1 MTATTSAPKSDSKQR
16 TERARPG
23 QSSPKLAYLP
33 IIFLA
38 FAIGVPLLIIVIYS
52 FLEKPSQ
59 GTGVKWVFTTENYR
73 DLFIQQKLDGT
84 TAFDTRYVKVLWT
97 SFTYSLITTVV
108 TLILSV
114 PVAMWIATRDV
125 RRRTL
130 LVALVTLPFWISI
143 LIRTYG
149 MRQIIADEGPI
160 GKFLG
165 LFNIEW
171 SILYSPPATILG
183 LIYVFLPFMILPIY
197 ASAERFDFHLAEAA
211 YDLGAKKLTVVRK
224 IILPSIR
231 PGIISGI
238 ALVFIP
244 ALGSFLQSDMLGGGK
259 TNMVANVIANNFGQ
273 ARNWPFG
280 SALAVLLIVLTL
292 LFILIIQGVSQRR
305 GDKVELV

>member
-1 MTATTSAPKSDSKQR
+1 MTARTATPKSDSKQR
-16 TERARPG
+16 DNRARPG

-38 FAIGVPLLIIVIYS
+38 FAIGIPLLIIVVYS

-59 GTGVKWVFTTENYR
+59 GTGVKWVFTTENYKA
-73 DLFIQQKLDGT
+73 LFIQQKLDGT
-84 TAFDTRYVKVLWT
+84 TALDTRYLKVLWT
-97 SFTYSLITTVV
+97 SFTFSLITTTV

-114 PVAMWIATRDV
+114 PVAMWIATRDA

-130 LVALVTLPFWISI
+130 LVALVTLPFWISV

-165 LFNIEW
+165 LFNIDW

-197 ASAERFDFHLAEAA
+197 ASAERFDFRLAEAA

-224 IILPSIR
+224 IILPAIR

-292 LFILIIQGVSQRR
+292 LFVLIIQGISQRR

>member
-1 MTATTSAPKSDSKQR
+1 MTAVTTPPKKQAQR
-16 TERARPG
+16 GRPG

-38 FAIGVPLLIIVIYS
+38 FAIGIPLLIIVVYS

-59 GTGVKWVFTTENYR
+59 GTGVKWVFTLENYKA
-73 DLFIQQKLDGT
+73 LFIQEKLDGT
-84 TAFDTRYVKVLWT
+84 TALDTRYIKVLWT
-97 SFTYSLITTVV
+97 SFYYSVLTTVV
-108 TLILSV
+108 TLVLSI
-114 PVAMWIATRDV
+114 PVAMWIATRDA
-125 RRRTL
+125 RKRNL

-165 LFNIEW
+165 LFDIEW

-197 ASAERFDFHLAEAA
+197 ASAERFDFRLAEAA
-211 YDLGAKKLTVVRK
+211 YDLGAKRMTVVRRV
-224 IILPSIR
+224 ILPSIR
-231 PGIISGI
+231 PGVISGV

-292 LFILIIQGVSQRR
+292 LFVLIMQGAAQRR

>member
-16 TERARPG
+16 EHRARPG

-38 FAIGVPLLIIVIYS
+38 FAIGVPLLIIVVYS

-114 PVAMWIATRDV
+114 PVAMWIATRDA

-197 ASAERFDFHLAEAA
+197 ASAERFDFRLAEAA
-211 YDLGAKKLTVVRK
+211 YDLGAKKMTVVRK

-231 PGIISGI
+231 PGIISGV

-259 TNMVANVIANNFGQ
+259 TNMVANIIANNFGQ

-305 GDKVELV
+305 GDKVDLV

>member
-1 MTATTSAPKSDSKQR
+1 MTAVATPPKKQAQR
-16 TERARPG
+16 GRPG
-23 QSSPKLAYLP
+23 QSSPKLAYLT

-38 FAIGVPLLIIVIYS
+38 FAIGIPLLIIVVYS

-59 GTGVKWVFTTENYR
+59 GTGVKWVFTLENYKA
-73 DLFIQQKLDGT
+73 LFIQEKLDGT
-84 TAFDTRYVKVLWT
+84 TALDTRYIKVLWA
-97 SFTYSLITTVV
+97 SFYYSVITTVV
-108 TLILSV
+108 TLVLSI
-114 PVAMWIATRDV
+114 PVAMWIATRDA
-125 RRRTL
+125 RKRNL

-160 GKFLG
+160 GKFLDI
-165 LFNIEW
+165 FNIEF

-197 ASAERFDFHLAEAA
+197 ASAERFDFRLAEAA
-211 YDLGAKKLTVVRK
+211 YDLGAKRMTVVRR
-224 IILPSIR
+224 IVLPSIR
-231 PGIISGI
+231 PGVISGI

-259 TNMVANVIANNFGQ
+259 TNMVANIIANNFGQ

-292 LFILIIQGVSQRR
+292 LFVLIMQGAAKRR

>member
-1 MTATTSAPKSDSKQR
+1 MTAVTTAPKKQAQR
-16 TERARPG
+16 SRPG

-33 IIFLA
+33 VIFLA
-38 FAIGVPLLIIVIYS
+38 FAIGIPLLIIVVYS

-59 GTGVKWVFTTENYR
+59 GTGVKWVFTLENYKA
-73 DLFIQQKLDGT
+73 LFIQEKLDGT
-84 TAFDTRYVKVLWT
+84 TAIDTRYIKVLWT
-97 SFTYSLITTVV
+97 SFYYSVFTTVV
-108 TLILSV
+108 TLVLSI
-114 PVAMWIATRDV
+114 PTAMWIATREA
-125 RRRTL
+125 RKRNL

-149 MRQIIADEGPI
+149 IRQIIADEGPI
-160 GKFLG
+160 GKFL
-165 LFNIEW
+165 NIFDISW
-171 SILYSPPATILG
+171 SILYTPTATVLG

-197 ASAERFDFHLAEAA
+197 ASAERFDFRLAEAA
-211 YDLGAKKLTVVRK
+211 YDLGAKRMTVVRR

-231 PGIISGI
+231 PGVISGI

-292 LFILIIQGVSQRR
+292 VFVLIMQSAAKRR

>member
-1 MTATTSAPKSDSKQR
+1 MTAVATPPKKQSQR
-16 TERARPG
+16 GRPG
-23 QSSPKLAYLP
+23 QSSPKLAYLT
-33 IIFLA
+33 IIFLV
-38 FAIGVPLLIIVIYS
+38 FAIGIPLLIIVVYS

-59 GTGVKWVFTTENYR
+59 GTGVKWVFTLENYKA
-73 DLFIQQKLDGT
+73 LFIQEKLDGT
-84 TAFDTRYVKVLWT
+84 TALDTRYIKVLWA
-97 SFTYSLITTVV
+97 SFYYSVITTVV
-108 TLILSV
+108 TLALSI
-114 PVAMWIATRDV
+114 PVAMWIATRDA
-125 RRRTL
+125 RKRNL

-160 GKFLG
+160 GKFLDI
-165 LFNIEW
+165 FNIEF

-197 ASAERFDFHLAEAA
+197 ASAERFDFRLAEAA
-211 YDLGAKKLTVVRK
+211 YDLGAKRMTVVRR

-231 PGIISGI
+231 PGVISGI

-259 TNMVANVIANNFGQ
+259 TNMVANIIANNFGQ

-292 LFILIIQGVSQRR
+292 LFVLIIQGAAQRR

>member
-1 MTATTSAPKSDSKQR
+1 MTAVTTPPKKQAQR
-16 TERARPG
+16 GRPG

-38 FAIGVPLLIIVIYS
+38 FAIGIPLLIIVVYS

-59 GTGVKWVFTTENYR
+59 GTGVKWVFTLENYKA
-73 DLFIQQKLDGT
+73 LFIQEKLDGT
-84 TAFDTRYVKVLWT
+84 TALDTRYIKVLWT
-97 SFTYSLITTVV
+97 SFYYSVLTTVV
-108 TLILSV
+108 TLVLSI
-114 PVAMWIATRDV
+114 PVAMWIATRDA
-125 RRRTL
+125 RKRNL

-197 ASAERFDFHLAEAA
+197 ASAERFDFILAEAA
-211 YDLGAKKLTVVRK
+211 YDLGAKRMTVVRRV
-224 IILPSIR
+224 ILPSIR
-231 PGIISGI
+231 PGVISGV

-292 LFILIIQGVSQRR
+292 LFVLIMQGAAQRR

>member
-1 MTATTSAPKSDSKQR
+1 MTAVTTPRKKPIQ
-16 TERARPG
+16 RARPG

-59 GTGVKWVFTTENYR
+59 GTGVKWVFTTENYKA
-73 DLFIQQKLDGT
+73 LFVQEKLDGT
-84 TAFDTRYVKVLWT
+84 TAFDTRYIKVLWT
-97 SFTYSLITTVV
+97 SFYYSLITTVV
-108 TLILSV
+108 TLVFSI
-114 PVAMWIATRDV
+114 PAAMWIATREA
-125 RRRTL
+125 RKRTL

-149 MRQIIADEGPI
+149 IRQIIADEGPI

-165 LFNIEW
+165 MFDISW
-171 SILYSPPATILG
+171 SILYSPSATILG

-197 ASAERFDFHLAEAA
+197 ASAERFDFRLAEAA
-211 YDLGAKKLTVVRK
+211 YDLGAKRMTVVRR

-231 PGIISGI
+231 PGIISGV

-280 SALAVLLIVLTL
+280 SALAVLLIILTL
-292 LFILIIQGVSQRR
+292 VFVLIIQGIAQRR

>member
-1 MTATTSAPKSDSKQR
+1 MTAVTTPPKKQAQR
-16 TERARPG
+16 GRPG

-38 FAIGVPLLIIVIYS
+38 FAIGIPLLIIVVYS

-59 GTGVKWVFTTENYR
+59 GTGVKWVFTLENYKA
-73 DLFIQQKLDGT
+73 LFIQEKLDGT
-84 TAFDTRYVKVLWT
+84 TALDTRYIKVLWT
-97 SFTYSLITTVV
+97 SFYYSVVTTVV
-108 TLILSV
+108 TLVLSI
-114 PVAMWIATRDV
+114 PVAMWIATRDAKK
-125 RRRTL
+125 RNL

-149 MRQIIADEGPI
+149 MRQIVADEGPI

-165 LFNIEW
+165 IFNIEW
-171 SILYSPPATILG
+171 SILYAPPATILG

-197 ASAERFDFHLAEAA
+197 ASAERFDFRLAEAA
-211 YDLGAKKLTVVRK
+211 YDLGAKRMTVVRR

-231 PGIISGI
+231 PGVISGI

-259 TNMVANVIANNFGQ
+259 TNMVANIIANNFGQ

-292 LFILIIQGVSQRR
+292 IFVLIMQGAAKRR
-305 GDKVELV
+305 GEKVELV

>member
-16 TERARPG
+16 ENRARPG

-59 GTGVKWVFTTENYR
+59 GTGVKWVFTTENYKA
-73 DLFIQQKLDGT
+73 LFIQQKLDGT
-84 TAFDTRYVKVLWT
+84 TALDTRYIKVLWT
-97 SFTYSLITTVV
+97 SFTYSLITTIV

-114 PVAMWIATRDV
+114 PVAMWIATRDA
-125 RRRTL
+125 RKRNL

-165 LFNIEW
+165 IFNIEW
-171 SILYSPPATILG
+171 SILYAPPATILG

-197 ASAERFDFHLAEAA
+197 ASAERFDFRLAEAA
-211 YDLGAKKLTVVRK
+211 YDLGAKKMTVVRK

-259 TNMVANVIANNFGQ
+259 TNMVANVIANNFQQ

-292 LFILIIQGVSQRR
+292 LFVLIIQGISQRR

>member
-1 MTATTSAPKSDSKQR
+1 MTAVTTPPKKPAQR
-16 TERARPG
+16 GRPG
-23 QSSPKLAYLP
+23 QSSPKVAYLP

-38 FAIGVPLLIIVIYS
+38 FAIGIPLLIIFIYS

-73 DLFIQQKLDGT
+73 ALFIQEKLDGT
-84 TAFDTRYVKVLWT
+84 TTLDTRYIKVLWT
-97 SFTYSLITTVV
+97 SFYFSVITTVV
-108 TLILSV
+108 TLALAI
-114 PVAMWIATRDV
+114 PTAMWIATRDA
-125 RRRTL
+125 RKRNL

-160 GKFLG
+160 GRFLG
-165 LFNIEW
+165 IFNIEW

-197 ASAERFDFHLAEAA
+197 ASAERFDFRLAEAA
-211 YDLGAKKLTVVRK
+211 YDLGAKRMTVVRRV
-224 IILPSIR
+224 ILPSIR
-231 PGIISGI
+231 PGVISGI

-292 LFILIIQGVSQRR
+292 LFVLIMQGVAQRR

>member
-1 MTATTSAPKSDSKQR
+1 MTAVTTPPKKQAQR
-16 TERARPG
+16 GRPG

-38 FAIGVPLLIIVIYS
+38 FAIGVPLLIIVVYS

-59 GTGVKWVFTTENYR
+59 GTGVKWVFTLENYKA
-73 DLFIQQKLDGT
+73 LFIQEKLDGT
-84 TAFDTRYVKVLWT
+84 TALDTRYIKVLWT
-97 SFTYSLITTVV
+97 SFYYSLLTTVV
-108 TLILSV
+108 TLALSI
-114 PVAMWIATRDV
+114 PVAMWIATRDA
-125 RRRTL
+125 RKRNL

-149 MRQIIADEGPI
+149 MRQIVADEGPI

-165 LFNIEW
+165 IFNIEW

-197 ASAERFDFHLAEAA
+197 ASAERFDFRLAEAA
-211 YDLGAKKLTVVRK
+211 YDLGAKRMTVVRR

-231 PGIISGI
+231 PGVISGI

-292 LFILIIQGVSQRR
+292 LFVLIMQGAAQRR

>member
-1 MTATTSAPKSDSKQR
+1 MTAVTTPPKKQAQR
-16 TERARPG
+16 GRPG

-38 FAIGVPLLIIVIYS
+38 FAIGVPLLIIVVYS

-59 GTGVKWVFTTENYR
+59 GTGVKWVFTLENYKA
-73 DLFIQQKLDGT
+73 LFIQEKLDCT
-84 TAFDTRYVKVLWT
+84 TALDTRYIKVLWT
-97 SFTYSLITTVV
+97 SFYYSLLTTVV
-108 TLILSV
+108 TLVLSI
-114 PVAMWIATRDV
+114 PVAMWIATRDA
-125 RRRTL
+125 RKRNL

-149 MRQIIADEGPI
+149 MRQIVADEGPI

-165 LFNIEW
+165 IFNIEW

-197 ASAERFDFHLAEAA
+197 ASAERFDFRLAEAA
-211 YDLGAKKLTVVRK
+211 YDLGAKRMTVVRR

-231 PGIISGI
+231 PGVISGI

-292 LFILIIQGVSQRR
+292 LFVLIMQGAAQRR

>member
-1 MTATTSAPKSDSKQR
+1 MTATTSTPKSDSKQL
-16 TERARPG
+16 ENRARPG

-59 GTGVKWVFTTENYR
+59 GTGVKWVFTTENYK

-84 TAFDTRYVKVLWT
+84 TALDTRYIKVLWT
-97 SFTYSLITTVV
+97 SFYYSLITTIV

-114 PVAMWIATRDV
+114 PVAMWIATRPAH
-125 RRRTL
+125 RRTL

-165 LFNIEW
+165 LFDIDW

-197 ASAERFDFHLAEAA
+197 ASAERFDFRLAEAA
-211 YDLGAKKLTVVRK
+211 YDLGARKLTVVRK

-231 PGIISGI
+231 PGIISGV

-292 LFILIIQGVSQRR
+292 LFILIIQGISKRR

>member
-1 MTATTSAPKSDSKQR
+1 MTAVTAPPKKQAQR
-16 TERARPG
+16 GRPG

-38 FAIGVPLLIIVIYS
+38 FAIGIPLLIIIVYS

-59 GTGVKWVFTTENYR
+59 GTGVKWVFTLENYKA
-73 DLFIQQKLDGT
+73 LFIQEKLDGT
-84 TAFDTRYVKVLWT
+84 TSLDTRYIKVLWT
-97 SFTYSLITTVV
+97 SFYYSLITTVV
-108 TLILSV
+108 TLILSI
-114 PVAMWIATRDV
+114 PVAMWIATRDS
-125 RRRTL
+125 RKRNL

-149 MRQIIADEGPI
+149 MRQIVADEGPI
-160 GKFLG
+160 GRFLG
-165 LFNIEW
+165 LFNIEF

-197 ASAERFDFHLAEAA
+197 ASAERFDFRLAEAA
-211 YDLGAKKLTVVRK
+211 YDLGAKRMTVVRR

-231 PGIISGI
+231 PGVISGI

-280 SALAVLLIVLTL
+280 SALAVLLILLTL
-292 LFILIIQGVSQRR
+292 LFVLIMQGAAQRR

>member
-1 MTATTSAPKSDSKQR
+1 MTAVTTPPKKQAQR
-16 TERARPG
+16 GRPG

-38 FAIGVPLLIIVIYS
+38 FAIGVPLLIIVVYS

-59 GTGVKWVFTTENYR
+59 GTGVKWVFTLENYKA
-73 DLFIQQKLDGT
+73 LFIQEKLDGT
-84 TAFDTRYVKVLWT
+84 TALDTRYIKVLWT
-97 SFTYSLITTVV
+97 SFYYSLLTTVV
-108 TLILSV
+108 TLVLSI
-114 PVAMWIATRDV
+114 PVAMWIATRDA
-125 RRRTL
+125 RKRNL

-149 MRQIIADEGPI
+149 MRQIVADEGPI

-165 LFNIEW
+165 IFNIEW

-197 ASAERFDFHLAEAA
+197 ASAERFDFRLAEAA
-211 YDLGAKKLTVVRK
+211 YDLGAKRMTVVRRV
-224 IILPSIR
+224 ILPSIR
-231 PGIISGI
+231 PGVISGI

-259 TNMVANVIANNFGQ
+259 TNMVANVIESHPNFFTQ
-273 ARNWPFG
+273 TR
-280 SALAVLLIVLTL
+280 
-292 LFILIIQGVSQRR
+292 QVS
-305 GDKVELV
+305 

>member
-59 GTGVKWVFTTENYR
+59 GTGVKWVFTTDNYR
-73 DLFIQQKLDGT
+73 DLFIQQKLGGT

-197 ASAERFDFHLAEAA
+197 ASAERFDFRLAEAA

>member
-1 MTATTSAPKSDSKQR
+1 MTAVTTPPKKQSQR
-16 TERARPG
+16 GRPG

-38 FAIGVPLLIIVIYS
+38 FAIGVPLLIIVVYS

-59 GTGVKWVFTTENYR
+59 GTGVKWVFTLENYKA
-73 DLFIQQKLDGT
+73 LFIQEKLDGT
-84 TAFDTRYVKVLWT
+84 TALDTRYIKVLWT
-97 SFTYSLITTVV
+97 SFYYSLLTTVV
-108 TLILSV
+108 TLVLSI
-114 PVAMWIATRDV
+114 PVAMWIATRDA
-125 RRRTL
+125 RKRNL

-143 LIRTYG
+143 SIRTYG
-149 MRQIIADEGPI
+149 MRQIVADEGPI

-165 LFNIEW
+165 IFNIEW

-197 ASAERFDFHLAEAA
+197 ASAERFDFRLAEAA
-211 YDLGAKKLTVVRK
+211 YDLGAKRMTVVRR

-231 PGIISGI
+231 PGVISGI

-292 LFILIIQGVSQRR
+292 LFVLIMQGAAQRR

>member
-1 MTATTSAPKSDSKQR
+1 MTAVTTPPKKQTQR
-16 TERARPG
+16 GRPG

-38 FAIGVPLLIIVIYS
+38 FAIGVPLLIIVVYS
-52 FLEKPSQ
+52 FLEMPSQ
-59 GTGVKWVFTTENYR
+59 GTGVKWVFTLENYKA
-73 DLFIQQKLDGT
+73 LFIQEKLDGT
-84 TAFDTRYVKVLWT
+84 TALDTRYIKVLWT
-97 SFTYSLITTVV
+97 SFYYSLLTTVV
-108 TLILSV
+108 TLVLSI
-114 PVAMWIATRDV
+114 PVAMWIATRDA
-125 RRRTL
+125 RKRNL

-149 MRQIIADEGPI
+149 MRQIVADKGPI

-165 LFNIEW
+165 IFNIEW

-197 ASAERFDFHLAEAA
+197 ASAERFDFRLAEAA
-211 YDLGAKKLTVVRK
+211 YDLGAKRMTVVRR

-231 PGIISGI
+231 PGVISGI

-292 LFILIIQGVSQRR
+292 LFVLIMQGAAQRR

>member
-1 MTATTSAPKSDSKQR
+1 
-16 TERARPG
+16 
-23 QSSPKLAYLP
+23 L
-33 IIFLA
+33 FLA
-38 FAIGVPLLIIVIYS
+38 FAIGIPLVIIVIYS

-59 GTGVKWVFTTENYR
+59 GTGVKWVFTLENYKA
-73 DLFIQQKLDGT
+73 LFIQEKLDGT
-84 TAFDTRYVKVLWT
+84 TAIDTRYIKVLWA
-97 SFTYSLITTVV
+97 SFYYSVITTFV
-108 TLILSV
+108 TLALSI
-114 PVAMWIATRDV
+114 PTAMWIATRDA
-125 RRRTL
+125 RKRNL

-160 GKFLG
+160 GKFLAI
-165 LFNIEW
+165 FDISF
-171 SILYSPPATILG
+171 SILYTPTATILG

-197 ASAERFDFHLAEAA
+197 ASAERFDFRLAEAA
-211 YDLGAKKLTVVRK
+211 YDLGAKRMTVVRRV
-224 IILPSIR
+224 ILPSIR

-292 LFILIIQGVSQRR
+292 LFVLIMQGVAQRR

>member
-1 MTATTSAPKSDSKQR
+1 MTATISTPKSDSKQR

-38 FAIGVPLLIIVIYS
+38 FAIGVPLLIIVVYS

-84 TAFDTRYVKVLWT
+84 TTFDTRYVKVLWT

-114 PVAMWIATRDV
+114 PVAMWIATRDA

-197 ASAERFDFHLAEAA
+197 ASAERFDFRLAEAA

-238 ALVFIP
+238 ALVFHSSTWLIP
-244 ALGSFLQSDMLGGGK
+244 AIRH
-259 TNMVANVIANNFGQ
+259 AWW
-273 ARNWPFG
+273 R
-280 SALAVLLIVLTL
+280 
-292 LFILIIQGVSQRR
+292 
-305 GDKVELV
+305 

>member
-16 TERARPG
+16 EHRARPG

-38 FAIGVPLLIIVIYS
+38 FAIGVPLLIIVVYS

-114 PVAMWIATRDV
+114 PVAMWIATRDA

-197 ASAERFDFHLAEAA
+197 ASAERFDFRLAEAA

-259 TNMVANVIANNFGQ
+259 TNMVANIIANNFGQ

>member
-1 MTATTSAPKSDSKQR
+1 MTAVTTPPKKQAQR
-16 TERARPG
+16 GRPG

-38 FAIGVPLLIIVIYS
+38 FAIGVPLLIIVVYS

-59 GTGVKWVFTTENYR
+59 GTGVKWVFTLENYKA
-73 DLFIQQKLDGT
+73 LFIQEKLDGT
-84 TAFDTRYVKVLWT
+84 TALDTRYIKVLWT
-97 SFTYSLITTVV
+97 SFYYSLLTTVV
-108 TLILSV
+108 TLVLSI
-114 PVAMWIATRDV
+114 PVAMWIATRDA
-125 RRRTL
+125 RKRNL

-149 MRQIIADEGPI
+149 MRQIVADEGPI

-165 LFNIEW
+165 IFNIEW

-197 ASAERFDFHLAEAA
+197 ASAERFDFRLAEAA
-211 YDLGAKKLTVVRK
+211 YDLGAKRMTVVRR

-231 PGIISGI
+231 PGVISGI

-292 LFILIIQGVSQRR
+292 LFVLIMQGAAKRR

>member
-1 MTATTSAPKSDSKQR
+1 MTAVTAPPKKQAQR
-16 TERARPG
+16 GRPG

-38 FAIGVPLLIIVIYS
+38 FAIGIPLLIIIVYS

-59 GTGVKWVFTTENYR
+59 GTGVKWVFTLENYKA
-73 DLFIQQKLDGT
+73 LFIQEKLDGT
-84 TAFDTRYVKVLWT
+84 TSLDTRYIKVLWT
-97 SFTYSLITTVV
+97 SFYYSLITTVV
-108 TLILSV
+108 TLILSI
-114 PVAMWIATRDV
+114 PVAMWIATRDS
-125 RRRTL
+125 RKRNL

-149 MRQIIADEGPI
+149 MRQIVADEGPI
-160 GKFLG
+160 GRFLG
-165 LFNIEW
+165 LFNIEF
-171 SILYSPPATILG
+171 SILYSPPATIIG

-197 ASAERFDFHLAEAA
+197 ASAERFDFRLAEAA
-211 YDLGAKKLTVVRK
+211 YDLGAKRMTVVRR

-231 PGIISGI
+231 PGVISGI

-292 LFILIIQGVSQRR
+292 LFVLIMQGAAQRR

>member
-1 MTATTSAPKSDSKQR
+1 MTAVTTPPKKQAQR
-16 TERARPG
+16 GRPG

-38 FAIGVPLLIIVIYS
+38 FAIGVPLLIIVVYS

-59 GTGVKWVFTTENYR
+59 GTGVKWVFTLENYKA
-73 DLFIQQKLDGT
+73 LFIQEKLDGT
-84 TAFDTRYVKVLWT
+84 TALDTRYIKVLWT
-97 SFTYSLITTVV
+97 SFYYSLLTTVV
-108 TLILSV
+108 TLVLSI
-114 PVAMWIATRDV
+114 PVAMWIATRDA
-125 RRRTL
+125 RKRNL

-149 MRQIIADEGPI
+149 MRQIVADEGPI
-160 GKFLG
+160 GRFLG
-165 LFNIEW
+165 IFNIEW

-197 ASAERFDFHLAEAA
+197 ASAERFDFRLAEAA
-211 YDLGAKKLTVVRK
+211 YDLGAKRMTVVRRV
-224 IILPSIR
+224 ILPSIR
-231 PGIISGI
+231 PGVISGI

-292 LFILIIQGVSQRR
+292 LFVLVMQGVAQRR

>member
-1 MTATTSAPKSDSKQR
+1 MSTKTAKQVKR
-16 TERARPG
+16 RDESARPG
-23 QSSPKLAYLP
+23 QASSKLAYLP
-33 IIFLA
+33 VLFLA

-59 GTGVKWVFTTENYR
+59 GTGVKWVFSTDSYKA
-73 DLFIQQKLDGT
+73 LFIQQKLDGT
-84 TAFDTRYVKVLWT
+84 TAFDVRYVKVIWN
-97 SFTYSLITTVV
+97 SFLYSAITTFL
-108 TLILSV
+108 TLLLAI
-114 PVAMWIATRDV
+114 PTAMWIATRDAGK
-125 RRRTL
+125 RNL
-130 LVALVTLPFWISI
+130 LVILVTLPFWISI
-143 LIRTYG
+143 LVRTYG
-149 MRQIIADEGPI
+149 IRQIIADEGPI
-160 GKFLG
+160 GKFLAN
-165 LFNIEW
+165 FDISW
-171 SILYSPPATILG
+171 SILYTPIATNLG

-197 ASAERFDFHLAEAA
+197 ASAERFDFRLAEAA
-211 YDLGAKKLTVVRK
+211 YDLGAKRMTVLRRVV
-224 IILPSIR
+224 LPSIR

-292 LFILIIQGVSQRR
+292 LIVLVMQGIAQRR

>member
-84 TAFDTRYVKVLWT
+84 TTFDTRYVKVLWT
-97 SFTYSLITTVV
+97 SFYYSVITTAV
-108 TLILSV
+108 TLVLSI
-114 PVAMWIATRDV
+114 PVAMWIATRDA

-197 ASAERFDFHLAEAA
+197 ASAERFDFRLAEAA

-259 TNMVANVIANNFGQ
+259 TNMVANIIANNFGQ

>member
-1 MTATTSAPKSDSKQR
+1 MTAVTSPTNKPVK
-16 TERARPG
+16 RARPG

-33 IIFLA
+33 VIFLA
-38 FAIGVPLLIIVIYS
+38 FAIGIPLLIIVVYS

-73 DLFIQQKLDGT
+73 ALFIQEKLDGT
-84 TAFDTRYVKVLWT
+84 TAFDTRYIKVLWT
-97 SFTYSLITTVV
+97 SFYYSLITTVV
-108 TLILSV
+108 TLVLSI
-114 PVAMWIATRDV
+114 PTAMWIATRDA
-125 RRRTL
+125 RKRNL

-165 LFNIEW
+165 LFDISW
-171 SILYSPPATILG
+171 SILYTPTATILG

-197 ASAERFDFHLAEAA
+197 ASAERFDFRLAEAA
-211 YDLGAKKLTVVRK
+211 YDLGAKRMTVVRR
-224 IILPSIR
+224 IILPSVR
-231 PGIISGI
+231 PGIISGV

-280 SALAVLLIVLTL
+280 SALAVLLIILPL
-292 LFILIIQGVSQRR
+292 LFVLIIQGVAQRR

>member
-1 MTATTSAPKSDSKQR
+1 MTAVTTPPKKQAQR
-16 TERARPG
+16 GRPG

-38 FAIGVPLLIIVIYS
+38 FAIGVPLLIIVVYS

-59 GTGVKWVFTTENYR
+59 GTGVKWVFTLENYKA
-73 DLFIQQKLDGT
+73 LFIQEKLDGT
-84 TAFDTRYVKVLWT
+84 TALDTRYIKVLWT
-97 SFTYSLITTVV
+97 SFYYSLLTTVV
-108 TLILSV
+108 TLVLSI
-114 PVAMWIATRDV
+114 PVAMWIATRDA
-125 RRRTL
+125 RKRNL

-149 MRQIIADEGPI
+149 MRQIVADEGPI

-165 LFNIEW
+165 IFNIEW

-197 ASAERFDFHLAEAA
+197 ASAERFDFRLAEAA
-211 YDLGAKKLTVVRK
+211 YDLGAKRMTVVRR

-231 PGIISGI
+231 PGVISGI

-280 SALAVLLIVLTL
+280 SALAVLLIMLTL
-292 LFILIIQGVSQRR
+292 LFVLIMQGAAQRR

>member
-1 MTATTSAPKSDSKQR
+1 MTAVTTPPKKQAQR
-16 TERARPG
+16 GRPG

-38 FAIGVPLLIIVIYS
+38 FAIGVPLLIIVVYS

-59 GTGVKWVFTTENYR
+59 GTGVKWVFTLENYKA
-73 DLFIQQKLDGT
+73 LFIQEKLDGT
-84 TAFDTRYVKVLWT
+84 TALDTRYIKVLWT
-97 SFTYSLITTVV
+97 SFYYSLLTTVV
-108 TLILSV
+108 TLVLSI
-114 PVAMWIATRDV
+114 PVAMWIATRDA
-125 RRRTL
+125 RKRNL

-165 LFNIEW
+165 IFNIEW

-197 ASAERFDFHLAEAA
+197 ASAERFDFRLAEAA
-211 YDLGAKKLTVVRK
+211 YDLGAKRMTVVRR

-231 PGIISGI
+231 PGVISGI

-280 SALAVLLIVLTL
+280 SALAVLLIMLTL
-292 LFILIIQGVSQRR
+292 LFVLIMQGAAQRR

>member
-1 MTATTSAPKSDSKQR
+1 MTAVTAPPKKQAQR
-16 TERARPG
+16 GRPG

-38 FAIGVPLLIIVIYS
+38 FAIGIPLLIIIVYS

-59 GTGVKWVFTTENYR
+59 GTGVKWVFTLENYKA
-73 DLFIQQKLDGT
+73 LFIQEKLDGT
-84 TAFDTRYVKVLWT
+84 TSLDTRYIKVLWT
-97 SFTYSLITTVV
+97 SFYYSLITTVV
-108 TLILSV
+108 TLILSI
-114 PVAMWIATRDV
+114 PVAMWIATRDS
-125 RRRTL
+125 RKRNL

-149 MRQIIADEGPI
+149 MRQIVADEGPI
-160 GKFLG
+160 GRFLG
-165 LFNIEW
+165 LFNIEF
-171 SILYSPPATILG
+171 SILYSPPATIIG

-197 ASAERFDFHLAEAA
+197 ASAERFDFRLAEAA
-211 YDLGAKKLTVVRK
+211 YDLGAKRMTVVRR

-231 PGIISGI
+231 PGVISGI

-292 LFILIIQGVSQRR
+292 LFVLIMQGAAKRR

>member
-1 MTATTSAPKSDSKQR
+1 MTEVTTPPKKQSQR
-16 TERARPG
+16 GRPG

-38 FAIGVPLLIIVIYS
+38 FAIGVPLLIIVVYS

-59 GTGVKWVFTTENYR
+59 GTGVKWVFTLENYKA
-73 DLFIQQKLDGT
+73 LFIQEKLDGT
-84 TAFDTRYVKVLWT
+84 TALDTRYIKVLWT
-97 SFTYSLITTVV
+97 SFYYSLLTTVV
-108 TLILSV
+108 TLVLSI
-114 PVAMWIATRDV
+114 PVAMWIATRDA
-125 RRRTL
+125 RKRNL

-149 MRQIIADEGPI
+149 MRQIVADEGPI

-165 LFNIEW
+165 IFNIEW

-197 ASAERFDFHLAEAA
+197 ASAERFDFRLAEAA
-211 YDLGAKKLTVVRK
+211 YDLGAKRMTVVRRV
-224 IILPSIR
+224 ILPSIR
-231 PGIISGI
+231 PGVISGI

-292 LFILIIQGVSQRR
+292 LFVLIMQGAAQRR

>member
-1 MTATTSAPKSDSKQR
+1 MTAVTAPPKKPAQR
-16 TERARPG
+16 GRPG
-23 QSSPKLAYLP
+23 QSSPRVAYLP

-38 FAIGVPLLIIVIYS
+38 FAIGVPLLIILVYS

-59 GTGVKWVFTTENYR
+59 GTGVKWVFTTENYKA
-73 DLFIQQKLDGT
+73 LFIQQKLDGT
-84 TAFDTRYVKVLWT
+84 TALDTRYLKVLWT
-97 SFTYSLITTVV
+97 SFYFSAITTLA
-108 TLILSV
+108 TLTLAI
-114 PVAMWIATRDV
+114 PTAMWIATRDA
-125 RRRTL
+125 RKRNL

-197 ASAERFDFHLAEAA
+197 ASAERFDFRLAEAA
-211 YDLGAKKLTVVRK
+211 YDLGAKRTTVVRRV
-224 IILPSIR
+224 ILPSIR
-231 PGIISGI
+231 PGVISGI

-244 ALGSFLQSDMLGGGK
+244 ALGSFLQSDML
-259 TNMVANVIANNFGQ
+259 VANVIANNFGQ

-292 LFILIIQGVSQRR
+292 LFVLIMQGAAQRR
-305 GDKVELV
+305 GGKVELV

>member
-1 MTATTSAPKSDSKQR
+1 MTAVTTPTKKPV
-16 TERARPG
+16 TRARPG

-38 FAIGVPLLIIVIYS
+38 FAIGIPLLIIVVYS

-73 DLFIQQKLDGT
+73 ALFIQEKLDGT
-84 TAFDTRYVKVLWT
+84 TAFDTRYIKVLWT
-97 SFTYSLITTVV
+97 SFYYSLITTVV
-108 TLILSV
+108 TLVFSV
-114 PVAMWIATRDV
+114 PVAMWIATREA
-125 RRRTL
+125 RKRTL

-165 LFNIEW
+165 LFDISW

-197 ASAERFDFHLAEAA
+197 ASAERFDFRLAEAA
-211 YDLGAKKLTVVRK
+211 YDLGAKRMTVVRR

-231 PGIISGI
+231 PGVISGV

-280 SALAVLLIVLTL
+280 SALAVLLIILTL
-292 LFILIIQGVSQRR
+292 LFVLIIQGIAQRR

>member
-1 MTATTSAPKSDSKQR
+1 MTTVTTPTKKPV
-16 TERARPG
+16 TRARPG

-38 FAIGVPLLIIVIYS
+38 FAIGIPLLIIVVYS

-73 DLFIQQKLDGT
+73 ALFIQEKLDGT
-84 TAFDTRYVKVLWT
+84 TAFDTRYIKVLWT
-97 SFTYSLITTVV
+97 SFYYSLITTVV
-108 TLILSV
+108 TLVFSV
-114 PVAMWIATRDV
+114 PVAMWIATREA
-125 RRRTL
+125 RKRTL

-165 LFNIEW
+165 LFDISW

-197 ASAERFDFHLAEAA
+197 ASAERFDFRLAEAA
-211 YDLGAKKLTVVRK
+211 YDLGAKRMTVVRR

-231 PGIISGI
+231 PGVISGV

-280 SALAVLLIVLTL
+280 SALAVLLIILTL
-292 LFILIIQGVSQRR
+292 LFVLIIQGIAQRR

>member
-1 MTATTSAPKSDSKQR
+1 MTAVATPPKKQSQR
-16 TERARPG
+16 GRPG
-23 QSSPKLAYLP
+23 QSSPKLAYLT

-38 FAIGVPLLIIVIYS
+38 FAIGIPLLIIVVYS

-59 GTGVKWVFTTENYR
+59 GTGVKWVFTLENYKA
-73 DLFIQQKLDGT
+73 LFIQEKLDGT
-84 TAFDTRYVKVLWT
+84 TALDTRYLKVLWA
-97 SFTYSLITTVV
+97 SFYYSVITTVV
-108 TLILSV
+108 TLVLSI
-114 PVAMWIATRDV
+114 PVAMWIATRDA
-125 RRRTL
+125 RKRNL

-160 GKFLG
+160 GRFLDI
-165 LFNIEW
+165 FNIEF

-197 ASAERFDFHLAEAA
+197 ASAERFDFRLAEAA
-211 YDLGAKKLTVVRK
+211 YDLGAKRMTVVRR

-231 PGIISGI
+231 PGVISGI

-259 TNMVANVIANNFGQ
+259 TNMVANIIANNFGQ

-292 LFILIIQGVSQRR
+292 LFVLIIQGAAQRR

>member
-1 MTATTSAPKSDSKQR
+1 MTAVTTPPKKQAQR
-16 TERARPG
+16 GRPG

-33 IIFLA
+33 IMFLA
-38 FAIGVPLLIIVIYS
+38 FAIGVPLLIIVVYS

-59 GTGVKWVFTTENYR
+59 GTGVKWVFTLENYKA
-73 DLFIQQKLDGT
+73 LFIQEKLDGT
-84 TAFDTRYVKVLWT
+84 TALDTRYIKVLWT
-97 SFTYSLITTVV
+97 SFYYSVLTTVV
-108 TLILSV
+108 TLVLSI
-114 PVAMWIATRDV
+114 PVAMWIATRDA
-125 RRRTL
+125 RKRNL

-165 LFNIEW
+165 IFNIEW

-197 ASAERFDFHLAEAA
+197 ASAERFDFRLAEAA
-211 YDLGAKKLTVVRK
+211 YDLGAKRMTVVRR

-231 PGIISGI
+231 PGVISGI

-292 LFILIIQGVSQRR
+292 LFVLIMQGAAQRR